1 MSLILSY
8 CGVTRLSMISNQTAK
23 CYTVCN
29 ASILRSMRHTSYVTT
44 ELQEGLWR
52 SQVTNTE
59 EVAKWKAKRDAGV
72 GTTGECRLARNLA
85 PHYIQKLLS
94 FGWYVTLS
102 LSAMRE
108 WNIILAVV
116 SLAIFIW
123 ITMHIV
129 LIYIWDTK
137 KKRSL
142 DLRLPWGRIYRE
154 LWCRAGTW

>member
-59 EVAKWKAKRDAGV
+59 EVAKWKAKGRRRRNDRRMSV
-72 GTTGECRLARNLA
+72 GTQPCATLHPKVALIWLICNPILVCDAWVEYNPRSRFSSHFYLNNHAHCSNL
-85 PHYIQKLLS
+85 HLGYEKETQLRS
-94 FGWYVTLS
+94 ET
-102 LSAMRE
+102 AMR
-108 WNIILAVV
+108 
-116 SLAIFIW
+116 S
-123 ITMHIV
+123 
-129 LIYIWDTK
+129 YI
-137 KKRSL
+137 
-142 DLRLPWGRIYRE
+142 
-154 LWCRAGTW
+154 